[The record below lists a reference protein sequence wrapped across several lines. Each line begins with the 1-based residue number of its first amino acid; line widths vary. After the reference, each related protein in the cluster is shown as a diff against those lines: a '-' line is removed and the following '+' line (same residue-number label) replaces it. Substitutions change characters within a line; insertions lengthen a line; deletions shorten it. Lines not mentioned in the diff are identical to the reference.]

1 MIIIVVVWISFFY
14 NCLPSQNSAAMKN
27 LFFSFI
33 LLSGTHFM
41 VVLAD
46 VYICKLDRMDIL
58 QTGPDAGDTEE
69 WRSTGGI
76 FEGRTNT
83 CGKGTL
89 QYSDMHIRCS
99 PPDKRDSDVPFHE
112 CKILG
117 TTAEL
122 CVPAVNHQITV
133 AAATRTTTTTT
144 QNNNTANITT
154 ASNWTVDSESM
165 LNVTNTSIASNVKW
179 AVDAFKVHIKLT
191 VYEVNGIWSN
201 NCGPFWDMEVD
212 LNATTMLPAA
222 RMSGGNDD
230 AAISSEF
237 EQGFVK
243 SRCGRRGSLVIK
255 CSPESGSCDSRG
267 FQTCN

>member
-1 MIIIVVVWISFFY
+1 
-14 NCLPSQNSAAMKN
+14 MKN

-46 VYICKLDRMDIL
+46 VYICKLDRMGIL
-58 QTGPDAGDTEE
+58 QTGLDAGDTEE
-69 WRSTGGI
+69 WRSADGI
-76 FEGRTNT
+76 FEGRANT
-83 CGKGTL
+83 CGRGTL
-89 QYSDMHIRCS
+89 QYSNMHIRCS
-99 PPDKRDSDVPFHE
+99 PPADKRDSDVPFHE

-122 CVPAVNHQITV
+122 CVPAVNHQIT
-133 AAATRTTTTTT
+133 

-154 ASNWTVDSESM
+154 ASNWTVGSESM
-165 LNVTNTSIASNVKW
+165 VNATNTSVASNVKW

-191 VYEVNGIWSN
+191 VYEVNGIWKKS
-201 NCGPFWDMEVD
+201 CGPIWDMEVD

-230 AAISSEF
+230 DAISDEF
-237 EQGFVK
+237 EQGFVQ
-243 SRCGRRGSLVIK
+243 SRCGRKGSLVIK